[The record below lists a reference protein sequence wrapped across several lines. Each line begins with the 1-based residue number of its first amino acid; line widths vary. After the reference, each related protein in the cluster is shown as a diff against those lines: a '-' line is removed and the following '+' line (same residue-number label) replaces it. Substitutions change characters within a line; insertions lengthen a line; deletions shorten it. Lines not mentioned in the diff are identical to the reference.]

1 MDNTNQEIGFVD
13 LDGLQTVRTIGVAHD
28 RLKAAI
34 ADHAAVRI
42 GLDGLEEFDLS
53 LVQLVLA
60 ARRGALAAGKSLILA
75 GPVRGP
81 LYVTLDRAGFLS
93 RDAADSL
100 GGATFWL
107 QASGDQ

>member
-1 MDNTNQEIGFVD
+1 MDNTNQKIEFVD
-13 LDGLQTVRTIGVAHD
+13 LGGVQTVRTIGVAHD

-34 ADHAAVRI
+34 AGHPAVRI
-42 GLDGLEEFDLS
+42 GLAGLEEFDLS

-60 ARRGALAAGKSLILA
+60 ARRGARAAGKSLTLA

-81 LYVTLDRAGFLS
+81 LHATLDRAGFLA
-93 RDAADSL
+93 RDTADPL

-107 QASGDQ
+107 QESGDQ

>member
-1 MDNTNQEIGFVD
+1 MDITNQKVELVD
-13 LDGLQTVRTIGVAHD
+13 LDGVQTVRTIGVAHD

-34 ADHAAVRI
+34 AGHSAVRI
-42 GLDGLEEFDLS
+42 GLDGLDEFDLS

-60 ARRGALAAGKSLILA
+60 ARRGASAAGKSLTLA

-81 LYVTLDRAGFLS
+81 LHATLDRAGFLAG
-93 RDAADSL
+93 DAADPL
-100 GGATFWL
+100 GGAAFWL